1 MAIKMADNPANL
13 QAVIPNEII
22 IICPKRRTSIS
33 FQKKK
38 TYITATLLKYGLYNG
53 FIKAEMPKGTR
64 RVSSIIRKLSD
75 LSLVGGKEKNI
86 HDQKCEIRGQR
97 ISEIL
102 QLNYGCLKSSS
113 EWFIPQLFIST
124 TERN

>member
-1 MAIKMADNPANL
+1 MADNPANL

-64 RVSSIIRKLSD
+64 RLSSIIRKFSD
-75 LSLVGGKEKNI
+75 LSRKEGKKSI
-86 HDQKCEIRGQR
+86 HDQKCEIKGQG

-102 QLNYGCLKSSS
+102 QLNYGCLKSSL
-113 EWFIPQLFIST
+113 EWFIPQLIVPMS
-124 TERN
+124 ERN

>member
-22 IICPKRRTSIS
+22 IISPKRRTSIS
-33 FQKKK
+33 FQKK

-64 RVSSIIRKLSD
+64 RVSSIIWKFSD
-75 LSLVGGKEKNI
+75 LSLVVEKEKKTFTIKNV
-86 HDQKCEIRGQR
+86 K
-97 ISEIL
+97 
-102 QLNYGCLKSSS
+102 
-113 EWFIPQLFIST
+113 
-124 TERN
+124 